1 LHDDTAQSE
10 ADGLRVVFCGG
21 CNPQIDRSALAAALR
36 GDPALGPGA
45 VDHVTVHLSG
55 CGRACASGRSLTLGG
70 SKVVVVAGECVD
82 GRPTPGHALA
92 ETIRHKLK
100 E

>member
-1 LHDDTAQSE
+1 MADNPARPE
-10 ADGLRVVFCGG
+10 ARKLRVVYCGG

-36 GDPALGPGA
+36 DDPALTGGEA
-45 VDHVTVHLSG
+45 DEITVHLSG
-55 CGRACASGRSLTLGG
+55 CGRACASGHSLTLEGTR
-70 SKVVVVAGECVD
+70 VVVVAGECLD

-92 ETIRHKLK
+92 DTIRRKLK